1 MNQIFE
7 GGKTQVFIK
16 YISSNI
22 FIIDQN
28 LSVFEGYRKFNNM
41 FVFVRDYFWPEQI
54 SVLKYKHNLFSKRYF
69 QSIQMQTPLAKK
81 GCYFIRILYPNIS
94 VFTILKPSCKSEI
107 WNVCSCYLATLNRRF
122 IPYLVSNRRKNCCI
136 IKYFV
141 S

>member
-41 FVFVRDYFWPEQI
+41 FVFVRDYFWPEEI

-69 QSIQMQTPLAKK
+69 QSIQIQTPLAKK
-81 GCYFIRILYPNIS
+81 VVILSEYF
-94 VFTILKPSCKSEI
+94 
-107 WNVCSCYLATLNRRF
+107 RF
-122 IPYLVSNRRKNCCI
+122 HNFETEL
-136 IKYFV
+136 
-141 S
+141 

>member
-41 FVFVRDYFWPEQI
+41 FVFVRDYFWPEERF
-54 SVLKYKHNLFSKRYF
+54 LFSNINITFFLKDIF
-69 QSIQMQTPLAKK
+69 NQSK
-81 GCYFIRILYPNIS
+81 
-94 VFTILKPSCKSEI
+94 CKH
-107 WNVCSCYLATLNRRF
+107 L
-122 IPYLVSNRRKNCCI
+122 
-136 IKYFV
+136 
-141 S
+141 